1 MPDFK
6 KIKIPLTK
14 HFTTMVM
21 ENDILFVVN
30 VNKDELYNK
39 YLEAIPPEHNRIYK
53 VRREYDCSCCRHFIK
68 SIGGVVAIKD
78 GVVESIWDFEA
89 DDPVWTN
96 VVRTLSD
103 FVKQFPVVGVYIS
116 KENHVGTDYNMDIDE
131 NGEPIRWNHFY
142 LSLPDKYVFNDRYST
157 IGTKL
162 GEYESNKNVF
172 KRSLDEL
179 TIDATETVLDL
190 IKQNSLYKGEENKK
204 TLTTFLKC
212 QKKYAE
218 LTDDTARNLYA
229 WENSVRISP
238 AVCKIRNTS
247 IGTLLIDV
255 SEGMDL
261 DQAVNKYEKVVAPE
275 NYKRSKPVFTQK
287 MLDDAQKKIEE
298 LGYMDSLKR
307 RYATLDDININN
319 ILFSNKDVSRKISD
333 GNDIFTSLSKDTKKS
348 TKRFSKVEEIP
359 IQKFIDDVLPTATS
373 VEAYV
378 ENRHTKNFVSLI
390 APEVADSKSMFKW
403 NNNFSWAYTGN
414 ITDSV
419 LKQNVEKAGGK
430 VDGVLR
436 FSIMWNDGNE
446 WNKNDEDAHCIT
458 PNGNEI
464 YYANKK
470 DSKTLGNLDVDIID
484 PDKGIPAVEN
494 ITWPSIDKMTPGV
507 YKFFVKTY
515 SYRGGKDGFRAEV
528 ECNGEIHSYDYPAT
542 KSSNRA
548 DVAEVILSKDKT
560 FTIKDIL
567 PSDVSNKETWG
578 VRTNEFVP
586 VSVICYSPNYWD
598 EQNGIGNKHFFFM
611 LKDCKND
618 EEPNSFYNEFLNN
631 DLYPAHKKVMEA
643 LGSKAHVD
651 ECDNQLSGLG
661 FSSTQRNDL
670 VVKVKGNVERILR
683 IKF

>member
-1 MPDFK
+1 MLDFK
-6 KIKIPLTK
+6 KIKEPLTK

-30 VNKDELYNK
+30 VDKDELYNK
-39 YLEAIPPEHNRIYK
+39 YMDAIPPEHNKIYK
-53 VRREYDCSCCRHFIK
+53 VRREYDCSYCRHFIK
-68 SIGGVVAIKD
+68 SIGRVVAIKN

-96 VVRTLSD
+96 VAKTLSEY
-103 FVKQFPVVGVYIS
+103 VKQFPVIGVYIS
-116 KENHVGTDYNMDIDE
+116 KENHVGTDYNMDMDE

-204 TLTTFLKC
+204 TLTTFLKS
-212 QKKYAE
+212 QKEYAE

-261 DQAVNKYEKVVAPE
+261 DQAVTKYEKVVAPE
-275 NYKRSKPVFTQK
+275 NYKRSKPIFTQK
-287 MLDDAQKKIEE
+287 MLDDAQRKIEE

-319 ILFSNKDVSRKISD
+319 ILFSNKDVSRKTND
-333 GNDIFTSLSKDTKKS
+333 GNDLFADLSKETKKS
-348 TKRFSKVEEIP
+348 AKRFSKVEEIP

-378 ENRHTKNFVSLI
+378 ENRHTKNLVSLI
-390 APEVADSKSMFKW
+390 APEIADSKSLFKW

-430 VDGVLR
+430 VDGILR

-458 PNGNEI
+458 PDGYEI
-464 YYANKK
+464 YYAQKK
-470 DSKTLGNLDVDIID
+470 DNRTYGNLDVDIIN

-507 YKFFVKTY
+507 YKFFVQTY
-515 SYRGGKDGFRAEV
+515 SYRGGKDGFRAEI

-542 KSSNRA
+542 KFSNRA
-548 DVAEVILSKDKT
+548 NVAEVILSKDKT

-578 VRTNEFVP
+578 IHTNEFVP

-598 EQNGIGNKHFFFM
+598 EQNGIGNKHYFFM
-611 LKDCKND
+611 LKDCMND

-643 LGSKAHVD
+643 LGSKAHVN

>member
-1 MPDFK
+1 MLDFK
-6 KIKIPLTK
+6 KIKEPLTK

-68 SIGGVVAIKD
+68 SIGGVVAIKN

-89 DDPVWTN
+89 DDQVWTN
-96 VVRTLSD
+96 VARTLSD

-116 KENHVGTDYNMDIDE
+116 KENHVGTDYNMDMDE
-131 NGEPIRWNHFY
+131 NGEPVRWNHFY

-162 GEYESNKNVF
+162 GDYESNKNVF

-204 TLTTFLKC
+204 TLATFLKC

-275 NYKRSKPVFTQK
+275 NYKRSKPIFTQK

-319 ILFSNKDVSRKISD
+319 ILFSNKDVSRKIND
-333 GNDIFTSLSKDTKKS
+333 GNDLFADLSKETKKS
-348 TKRFSKVEEIP
+348 AKRFSKVEEIP

-378 ENRHTKNFVSLI
+378 ENRHTKNLVSLI

-414 ITDSV
+414 ITDSI

-458 PNGNEI
+458 PDGNEI
-464 YYANKK
+464 YYAHKK
-470 DSKTLGNLDVDIID
+470 DPKTLGNLDVDIID

-507 YKFFVKTY
+507 YKFFVQTY
-515 SYRGGKDGFRAEV
+515 SYRGGKDGFRAEI

-542 KSSNRA
+542 KSRNKA

-578 VRTNEFVP
+578 VHTNEFVP

-631 DLYPAHKKVMEA
+631 DLYPAHKKIMEA

>member
-1 MPDFK
+1 MLDFK

-53 VRREYDCSCCRHFIK
+53 VRREHDCSCCRHFIK
-68 SIGGVVAIKD
+68 SIGGVVAIKN
-78 GVVESIWDFEA
+78 GIVESIWDFEA

-96 VVRTLSD
+96 VARTLGD

-142 LSLPDKYVFNDRYST
+142 LNLPDKYVFNDRYST
-157 IGTKL
+157 LGTKL
-162 GEYESNKNVF
+162 GDYESNKNVF

-179 TIDATETVLDL
+179 SIDATETVLDL

-204 TLTTFLKC
+204 TLATFLKC

-275 NYKRSKPVFTQK
+275 NYKRSKPIFTQK

-319 ILFSNKDVSRKISD
+319 ILFSNKDVSRKIND
-333 GNDIFTSLSKDTKKS
+333 GNDLFADLSKETKKS
-348 TKRFSKVEEIP
+348 AKRFSKVEEIP

-378 ENRHTKNFVSLI
+378 ENRHTKNMVSLI

-464 YYANKK
+464 YFANKK

-578 VRTNEFVP
+578 VHTNEFVP